1 MCCKHITLA
10 AAIST
15 SALFLTGT
23 PAAGFEGFTP
33 TSLGTSADSSDGRK
47 AAAPSIRAHRLNGG
61 GEIRVDGKLDDNAWR
76 SIEPGQGFRVWDP
89 DRGANPSE
97 ETIFKVAYDEGAVYF
112 GVACLEHDPSKI
124 VANLARRDRDSKSD
138 LVSIYVDPYFDRT
151 TGYNFRVNP
160 LGVQLDSY
168 IYNDGDRD
176 DDWDAVWEAAT
187 SRDAEGWYA
196 EIRIPFSAIRYKT
209 GPSMTW
215 GLQVYRYM
223 QGRGE
228 DTAWVIWDR
237 NAHGMVSHFGMLTGI
252 EGIRPP
258 RQIELLPYVVQ
269 RSTDPSMDGP
279 EDQIDG
285 FQNVG
290 ADLKYGI
297 TGDLTLNA
305 TVQPDFG
312 QVEADPAV
320 LNLSPFETFY
330 EEKRPFFIEGSR
342 FFQHP
347 DFNLFYSRR
356 IGTGDP
362 NSRIRYAAKLTGK
375 TWGGVSVAAMAAS
388 TDITAEGQAHNLFKN
403 GSQLSRY
410 AVARLGKEFSGGRNR
425 FNVMQTAVFNT
436 ANRDSFG
443 DSPSREAYTTG
454 LDFDLNSKN
463 REFNIQGSFVGS
475 IIDPETSAAD
485 STITGAPVYG
495 TGGALDIR
503 RRGGKL
509 QGGVSGRW
517 EGIQARDQ
525 RYRLPPVSRR
535 DLLQRLP
542 LLPLRPGG
550 EEQDLQPRRAE
561 PECVEELD
569 LRAARG
575 LRRRDRRPSVGIRR
589 GASPVFGG
597 AVEWLVPIPKL
608 PGRLVG
614 SLR

>member
-15 SALFLTGT
+15 SALFLAGT

-279 EDQIDG
+279 EDQIEG

-312 QVEADPAV
+312 QVEADPGRAQP
-320 LNLSPFETFY
+320 LPLRDLLRGEAPLLHRGEPLLPAPGFQSLLLEADRDRGPELS
-330 EEKRPFFIEGSR
+330 
-342 FFQHP
+342 
-347 DFNLFYSRR
+347 D
-356 IGTGDP
+356 
-362 NSRIRYAAKLTGK
+362 
-375 TWGGVSVAAMAAS
+375 SVR
-388 TDITAEGQAHNLFKN
+388 GQADRQDV
-403 GSQLSRY
+403 GR
-410 AVARLGKEFSGGRNR
+410 RLGR
-425 FNVMQTAVFNT
+425 
-436 ANRDSFG
+436 G
-443 DSPSREAYTTG
+443 DGG
-454 LDFDLNSKN
+454 LDRHHGRRSGPQPLQERLAALSL
-463 REFNIQGSFVGS
+463 RGRAAGQGVFRGPKSVQRDADRGLQHGEPGFSLATRPPARPIRPGS
-475 IIDPETSAAD
+475 TSTSTPRTASSTSRAPSSARSSIRRRRPPIPRSPAPLSTAPAGRSTSAA
-485 STITGAPVYG
+485 GAE
-495 TGGALDIR
+495 
-503 RRGGKL
+503 
-509 QGGVSGRW
+509 S
-517 EGIQARDQ
+517 
-525 RYRLPPVSRR
+525 
-535 DLLQRLP
+535 
-542 LLPLRPGG
+542 
-550 EEQDLQPRRAE
+550 
-561 PECVEELD
+561 C
-569 LRAARG
+569 RAA
-575 LRRRDRRPSVGIRR
+575 
-589 GASPVFGG
+589 
-597 AVEWLVPIPKL
+597 
-608 PGRLVG
+608 
-614 SLR
+614 